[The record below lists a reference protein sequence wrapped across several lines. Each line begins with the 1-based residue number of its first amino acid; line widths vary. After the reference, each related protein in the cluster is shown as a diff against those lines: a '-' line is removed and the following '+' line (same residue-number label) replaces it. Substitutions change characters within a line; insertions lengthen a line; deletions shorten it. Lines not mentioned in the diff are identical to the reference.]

1 MVKNNSFKTLLLKII
16 ASLVLLMPVG
26 LCTFLIQELY
36 YYFTSIFYV
45 MLYFVIAVYYLY
57 LMWWKKEFS
66 GENLLLL
73 PLWKK
78 IGLYRKET
86 DLFKLRKKL
95 IWNVAP
101 LIVGTIFLSIVVA
114 GLGHLGERD
123 DNGYYSESDITFGSV
138 ILIIPIIAWIIFFIK
153 EYGKEWIKSS
163 NNKDKIDMHIF
174 SALQRLKETGS
185 MEPTQRENIFDKLP
199 KFVAPKWEIKNERP
213 FTQEEIDAIDTAI
226 VVASNN
232 GRSVQFTMKSGGMT
246 FIPLDNSSNL
256 NACELIDITKATLI
270 TLGKQGE
277 GDIYR
282 VKD

>member
-16 ASLVLLMPVG
+16 ASLTLITPIYIFHDYLCGHYLSIGFYVLFYVIFG
-26 LCTFLIQELY
+26 LY
-36 YYFTSIFYV
+36 YFY
-45 MLYFVIAVYYLY
+45 II
-57 LMWWKKEFS
+57 WWKKNIN
-66 GENLLLL
+66 GEDLLLL

-86 DLFKLRKKL
+86 DLYKLRKDL
-95 IWNVAP
+95 IRNVAP
-101 LIVGTIFLSIVVA
+101 LIIGTIFLSIIA
-114 GLGHLGERD
+114 SSL
-123 DNGYYSESDITFGSV
+123 YSNELELTFGSV

-256 NACELIDITKATLI
+256 NAGELIDITKATLI